1 MRAANHHGSWS
12 EQPAVLEVTI
22 TPPFWQTTWFRTGL
36 AALVLGGLWS
46 LYHWRIR
53 RLTRHQARL
62 EQLVTARTAELEES
76 NRKLEALSQT
86 DGLTGVSNRR
96 GFDLALE
103 AEWRRAARTG
113 QPLALSMLDVD
124 YFKKYNDRYGHL
136 AGDATLCEVAR
147 LITEHGRRSSDL
159 VARYGGEEFALLSVA
174 TPGADALGVAHTICA
189 ELARL
194 RLPHDASPFGHV
206 TISIGVAVL
215 VPTEDSSPEQLLRL
229 ADEALYRAKQRGR
242 NQAQL
247 AMDAG

>member
-1 MRAANHHGSWS
+1 
-12 EQPAVLEVTI
+12 
-22 TPPFWQTTWFRTGL
+22 
-36 AALVLGGLWS
+36 VLGGLWS

-53 RLTRHQARL
+53 RLTRHQAEL
-62 EQLVTARTAELEES
+62 EQLVAARTVQLEES
-76 NRKLEALSQT
+76 NRKLEALSMT
-86 DGLTGVSNRR
+86 DGLTGVGNRR
-96 GFDLALE
+96 GFDLALQD
-103 AEWRRAARTG
+103 EWRRAARTG

-136 AGDATLCEVAR
+136 AGDATLRTVAE

-174 TPGADALGVAHTICA
+174 TPGADAIGVAQAICS

-194 RLPHDASPFGHV
+194 KLPHDASPFGHV

-215 VPTEDSSPEQLLRL
+215 VPTEHSRPEQLVRL

-242 NQAQL
+242 NQALL
-247 AMDAG
+247 AMDE